1 MRCLRIT
8 APRQAILDTVGVG
21 VPGAGEV
28 RLRVA
33 WVGLCGSDLSTWR
46 GVNPLVSYPRIPG
59 HEISGR
65 VEAIG
70 AGVIGWSLGD
80 EALVV
85 PYTACGACSACR
97 VGRTNTCRDNQT
109 LGVQRHGALAGALV
123 LPAAKLMRVPGLSA
137 QELALVEPLSVGFHA
152 VARGRVAQGET
163 VAVIGCGAVG
173 IGAVAGASARGARVV
188 VVDLDPRKLALA
200 RRFGASETID
210 GTGIDLAATLAQ
222 LDGGE
227 GPAVSIE
234 AVGNPASFRACVD
247 AAAFAGR
254 VVYIGYAKQEVPY
267 DTRKMVQKELDI
279 LGSRNALPAD
289 FAAAAAWLAA
299 DHGRAQ
305 ALVSRTVPFLPGGG
319 GAGPD
324 WDAGARGRPVSK
336 ILVDCAAARAPGGRS
351 IASARRDGARHG
363 ASMGRART
371 RSRPSALSRA
381 RRPGRALR
389 ALPGRLEL
397 HRRAR
402 SAALVPRR
410 QVRHLHPLGRLRRGR
425 VRQ

>member
-1 MRCLRIT
+1 MTQCVPSIPASAERPVRCLRIT
-8 APRQAILDTVGVG
+8 APRQATVDALDVGA
-21 VPGAGEV
+21 PGPGEV

-59 HEISGR
+59 HEVSGR
-65 VEAIG
+65 VDAIG
-70 AGVIGWSLGD
+70 AGVAGWSLGD

-85 PYTACGACSACR
+85 PYTACGRCSACR
-97 VGRTNTCRDNQT
+97 VGRTNTCRSNQT
-109 LGVQRHGALAGALV
+109 LGVQRHGALAGAIIV
-123 LPAAKLMRVPGLSA
+123 PALKLMRVPGLSA

-152 VARGRVAQGET
+152 AARGRIASGET
-163 VAVIGCGAVG
+163 VVVIGCGAVG

-200 RRFGASETID
+200 RRFGAAEAID
-210 GTGIDLAATLAQ
+210 GSGIDLAATLAK
-222 LDGGE
+222 LDDGE

-267 DTRKMVQKELDI
+267 DTRRMVQRELDI

-305 ALVSRTVPFLPGGG
+305 ALVSRTVPFAQAAEAL
-319 GAGPD
+319 AD
-324 WDAGARGRPVSK
+324 WDAEPGAVSK
-336 ILVDCAAARAPGGRS
+336 ILVDCAAAGAP
-351 IASARRDGARHG
+351 
-363 ASMGRART
+363 
-371 RSRPSALSRA
+371 
-381 RRPGRALR
+381 
-389 ALPGRLEL
+389 
-397 HRRAR
+397 
-402 SAALVPRR
+402 
-410 QVRHLHPLGRLRRGR
+410 
-425 VRQ
+425 